1 MAPVPC
7 LCTVDAIDTQAPDP
21 DSSGTGP
28 PHRVAGVRSTPRPSP
43 GTGRGSGAPHHEA
56 MTRSPIHLDA
66 DIRALGGIASAAELL
81 DLGYTRDALRLWGDG
96 RRSRHLR
103 RGWYALRDLPEE
115 VTAAWDAGG
124 VVACVS
130 VLDLATS
137 REASRAPEELHICVP
152 RTASRIP
159 RTVLLRGR
167 DVRIVAHWST
177 ADHGSGTRRG
187 VDAAT
192 AVRQARRCARRPAAD
207 ASAERCG
214 ARVGAEHCGRRPSSV
229 DD

>member
-1 MAPVPC
+1 
-7 LCTVDAIDTQAPDP
+7 
-21 DSSGTGP
+21 
-28 PHRVAGVRSTPRPSP
+28 
-43 GTGRGSGAPHHEA
+43 
-56 MTRSPIHLDA
+56 MTRSPIHLGA

-81 DLGYTRDALRLWGDG
+81 DLGYTRDALRLWSDG
-96 RRSRHLR
+96 RRSRRLR

-124 VVACVS
+124 MLACVS
-130 VLDLATS
+130 LLAL
-137 REASRAPEELHICVP
+137 ASRAPATRVPDELHVCVP

-159 RTVLLRGR
+159 WTVLLHGR
-167 DVRIVAHWST
+167 DVSIVAHWST
-177 ADHGSGTRRG
+177 ADHESGTRRG

-214 ARVGAEHCGRRPSSV
+214 ARVGAEHCGRRASSV